1 MHSARLASTLL
12 KDEEQYEEI
21 TLLFVTWPNI
31 RLFNFFSFRLSKEP
45 FLNSLLTTPPHLKY
59 AVTLPC
65 NLPLSA
71 CFADIKV
78 SQVSVATYKKVQW
91 ARS

>member
-31 RLFNFFSFRLSKEP
+31 RLFNFFSFKD
-45 FLNSLLTTPPHLKY
+45 
-59 AVTLPC
+59 
-65 NLPLSA
+65 SA
-71 CFADIKV
+71 KN
-78 SQVSVATYKKVQW
+78 
-91 ARS
+91 RS